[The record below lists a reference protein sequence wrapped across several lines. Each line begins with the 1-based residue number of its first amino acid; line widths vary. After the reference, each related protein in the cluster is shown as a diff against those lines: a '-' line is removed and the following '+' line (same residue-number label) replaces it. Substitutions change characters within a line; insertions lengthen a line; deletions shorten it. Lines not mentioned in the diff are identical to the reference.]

1 MQPDT
6 RLSSEAIQVWVLE
19 DNDNY
24 RDAVTGFVEAGD
36 GLACPHSFR
45 AGEELLAFAKVNPH
59 PQVLLADI
67 ELPGISGLEVIEELV
82 RRRKS
87 KTRCLVLTVY
97 KDVDLI
103 FDSVRSGASGY
114 LLKNPSRSIRDV
126 RRKEATPAQEICRAI
141 HDVHSGG
148 GAMSGEVIALMSERI
163 QQQSAP
169 VHDYGFT
176 EKEMEVL
183 ILWASPE
190 DMSKKAIAR
199 KLDRSPHTID
209 THMRNILR
217 KMDARTGKAA
227 AVRAVLERIVTR

>member
-1 MQPDT
+1 
-6 RLSSEAIQVWVLE
+6 
-19 DNDNY
+19 
-24 RDAVTGFVEAGD
+24 
-36 GLACPHSFR
+36 
-45 AGEELLAFAKVNPH
+45 
-59 PQVLLADI
+59 
-67 ELPGISGLEVIEELV
+67 
-82 RRRKS
+82 
-87 KTRCLVLTVY
+87 
-97 KDVDLI
+97 
-103 FDSVRSGASGY
+103 
-114 LLKNPSRSIRDV
+114 
-126 RRKEATPAQEICRAI
+126 
-141 HDVHSGG
+141 
-148 GAMSGEVIALMSERI
+148 MSGEVIALMSERI